1 VVQGTKTADE
11 ADQSLREIQQV
22 SNRLAELIGSISKAT
37 QQQAESATKVAS
49 NMKTI
54 LAITQ
59 ATTEGTKQTA
69 ASAAKLTALA
79 DGLKSSVSGF
89 KLA

>member
-1 VVQGTKTADE
+1 MR
-11 ADQSLREIQQV
+11 S
-22 SNRLAELIGSISKAT
+22 
-37 QQQAESATKVAS
+37 
-49 NMKTI
+49 I

-59 ATTEGTKQTA
+59 QTSEGTKQTA

-79 DGLKSSVSGF
+79 DGLRNSVSGF